1 MLWKPE
7 ENGIIYLKY
16 WKEKKNS
23 QYRILCPVKMS
34 FQERKEKEK
43 KMSFKC
49 EDGMKTFPDHLKQ
62 RELLTNKPIAG
73 MPTEILWVKG
83 K

>member
-1 MLWKPE
+1 
-7 ENGIIYLKY
+7 
-16 WKEKKNS
+16 
-23 QYRILCPVKMS
+23 MS